1 MMFVRASDPAGNAV
15 EVNAHWTVDTRP
27 PVTTIA
33 ATQNID
39 AITFTLSAD
48 EAATFTCAMDGA
60 AEAACASP
68 VDYSGL
74 APGTHHF
81 SVYATDAAGNRD
93 AGGVSYEFEVI
104 KPIVTSITAAS
115 PAAGALSNSRT
126 ATFTFTADQT
136 ASGYLCAL
144 DGAAEAPC
152 ESPMTYQGLADGAH
166 HFLVKAVDAFGRP
179 DVNGATSDW
188 SVDATAPTIP
198 GVTITATVTTITI
211 VWSTSEPAT
220 EQVRYGAGFTVNQET
235 TESTTYSTTHSYKLV
250 GLSSNTTYS
259 IQVYGRDAAGNE
271 VLSSVHS
278 VKTSR

>member
-1 MMFVRASDPAGNAV
+1 
-15 EVNAHWTVDTRP
+15 
-27 PVTTIA
+27 
-33 ATQNID
+33 
-39 AITFTLSAD
+39 
-48 EAATFTCAMDGA
+48 
-60 AEAACASP
+60 
-68 VDYSGL
+68 
-74 APGTHHF
+74 
-81 SVYATDAAGNRD
+81 
-93 AGGVSYEFEVI
+93 
-104 KPIVTSITAAS
+104 
-115 PAAGALSNSRT
+115 
-126 ATFTFTADQT
+126 
-136 ASGYLCAL
+136 
-144 DGAAEAPC
+144 
-152 ESPMTYQGLADGAH
+152 MTYQGLADGAH